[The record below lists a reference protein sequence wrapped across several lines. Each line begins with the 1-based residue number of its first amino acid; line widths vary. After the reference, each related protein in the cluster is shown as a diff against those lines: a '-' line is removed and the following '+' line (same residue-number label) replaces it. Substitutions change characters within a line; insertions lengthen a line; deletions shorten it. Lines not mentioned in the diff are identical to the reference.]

1 MSKNKAKK
9 KKEEAQVIIN
19 YHPDGMVTN
28 LNIKFKEEEK
38 EIEDLIDKLT
48 KKNRDYEERVR
59 MYREEAKSV
68 SKILE
73 ENTKTNEF
81 LNKEIKL
88 IREKR
93 ETFEQECQKNFDKKF
108 EKAQEEKKIAIK
120 SITDEMAKVKF
131 NLDIINEDKQKLQE
145 KVEKLDA
152 EIQKLNLENTNTI
165 QKYEAEIKEIN
176 NKHTTKLR
184 ETVGIFEKFLQNNK
198 ELLTTDLY
206 TDYREMK
213 TKFESKKNE
222 YVEYKTKNETLN
234 EQNKMFKVSINNNDE
249 IIKECAKR
257 QVFAKKKMKKLK
269 EQIEQKEKII
279 EKMKEEY
286 QSKIMNINNK
296 FSEILQ
302 ENEGEIKYLKNE
314 LSNKNRKLMNIEQT
328 SKLAIDARSE
338 LEVFFLEQ
346 LRECKIEIAK
356 KKKMEEERKKNIFP
370 FLNMSV
376 NSHFS
381 NNINNSGSTKD
392 DSFFITSA
400 KKVEIKDIEPEYK
413 EQLIRNL
420 LNKLHEEDNNNN
432 SGFKLG

>member
-1 MSKNKAKK
+1 
-9 KKEEAQVIIN
+9 
-19 YHPDGMVTN
+19 
-28 LNIKFKEEEK
+28 
-38 EIEDLIDKLT
+38 
-48 KKNRDYEERVR
+48 
-59 MYREEAKSV
+59 
-68 SKILE
+68 
-73 ENTKTNEF
+73 
-81 LNKEIKL
+81 
-88 IREKR
+88 
-93 ETFEQECQKNFDKKF
+93 
-108 EKAQEEKKIAIK
+108 
-120 SITDEMAKVKF
+120 
-131 NLDIINEDKQKLQE
+131 
-145 KVEKLDA
+145 
-152 EIQKLNLENTNTI
+152 
-165 QKYEAEIKEIN
+165 
-176 NKHTTKLR
+176 
-184 ETVGIFEKFLQNNK
+184 
-198 ELLTTDLY
+198 
-206 TDYREMK
+206 
-213 TKFESKKNE
+213 
-222 YVEYKTKNETLN
+222 
-234 EQNKMFKVSINNNDE
+234 
-249 IIKECAKR
+249 
-257 QVFAKKKMKKLK
+257 MKKLK

-381 NNINNSGSTKD
+381 NNINNSGSTED

>member
-1 MSKNKAKK
+1 MSKNKGKK
-9 KKEEAQVIIN
+9 KKEEAPVIQN
-19 YHPDGMVTN
+19 YHPDELVN
-28 LNIKFKEEEK
+28 SLDIKFKKEEK
-38 EIEDLIDKLT
+38 GIEDLIDKLT
-48 KKNRDYEERVR
+48 EKNREYEIQAKK
-59 MYREEAKSV
+59 YKEEAKSV

-93 ETFEQECQKNFDKKF
+93 ETFEQECKQNFDKKF
-108 EKAQEEKKIAIK
+108 EQAQEEKKLAINQ
-120 SITDEMAKVKF
+120 ITDEMAKVKL

-152 EIQKLNLENTNTI
+152 EIQKLNLENTETI

-176 NKHTTKLR
+176 EKHSSKLR
-184 ETVGIFEKFLQNNK
+184 ETVSIFEKFLQNNK

-213 TKFESKKNE
+213 TKFESKKDE
-222 YVEYKTKNETLN
+222 CIDFKSKNNTLN
-234 EQNKMFKVSINNNDE
+234 EQNKMFKLSINNNDE
-249 IIKECAKR
+249 IIKECARK
-257 QVFAKKKMKKLK
+257 QVLAKKKMKKLK

-279 EKMKEEY
+279 DKIKEEY
-286 QSKIMNINNK
+286 QTKIIEINNK
-296 FSEILQ
+296 FCQILQDNESEIQ
-302 ENEGEIKYLKNE
+302 YLRNE
-314 LSNKNRKLMNIEQT
+314 LTNKNKKLMSIEYT
-328 SKLAIDARSE
+328 SKLAMDARSE

-356 KKKMEEERKKNIFP
+356 KKKMEEERKKNVFP

-376 NSHFS
+376 SSHFS
-381 NNINNSGSTKD
+381 NNINNSGSTED
-392 DSFFITSA
+392 ESFFITTA

-413 EQLIRNL
+413 EKLLRNL
-420 LNKLHEEDNNNN
+420 LNRLYETDNNN
-432 SGFKLG
+432 

>member
-1 MSKNKAKK
+1 MSKNKGKK
-9 KKEEAQVIIN
+9 KKEEAPVIQN
-19 YHPDGMVTN
+19 YHPDELVN
-28 LNIKFKEEEK
+28 SLDIKFKEEEK
-38 EIEDLIDKLT
+38 GIEDLIDKLT
-48 KKNRDYEERVR
+48 EKNREYEIQAKK
-59 MYREEAKSV
+59 YKEEAKSV

-93 ETFEQECQKNFDKKF
+93 ETFEQECKQNFDKKF
-108 EKAQEEKKIAIK
+108 EQAQEEKKIAINQ
-120 SITDEMAKVKF
+120 ITDEMAKVKL
-131 NLDIINEDKQKLQE
+131 NLDIINEDKQKLPE

-152 EIQKLNLENTNTI
+152 EIQKLNLENTETI

-176 NKHTTKLR
+176 EKHSSKLR
-184 ETVGIFEKFLQNNK
+184 ETVSIFEKFLQNNK

-213 TKFESKKNE
+213 TIFESKKDE
-222 YVEYKTKNETLN
+222 CIDFKSKNNTLN
-234 EQNKMFKVSINNNDE
+234 EQNKMFKLSINNNDE
-249 IIKECAKR
+249 IIKECARK

-279 EKMKEEY
+279 DKIKEEY
-286 QSKIMNINNK
+286 QTKIIEINNK
-296 FSEILQ
+296 FCQILQDNESEIQ
-302 ENEGEIKYLKNE
+302 YLRND
-314 LSNKNRKLMNIEQT
+314 LTNKNKKLMSIEYT
-328 SKLAIDARSE
+328 SKLAMDARSE

-356 KKKMEEERKKNIFP
+356 KKKMEEERKKNVFP

-376 NSHFS
+376 SSHFQ
-381 NNINNSGSTKD
+381 NNINNSGSTED
-392 DSFFITSA
+392 ESFFITTA

-413 EQLIRNL
+413 EKLLRNL
-420 LNKLHEEDNNNN
+420 LNRLYETDNNN
-432 SGFKLG
+432 

>member
-1 MSKNKAKK
+1 MSKNKGKK
-9 KKEEAQVIIN
+9 KKEEAPVIQN
-19 YHPDGMVTN
+19 YHPDELVN
-28 LNIKFKEEEK
+28 SLDIKFKEEEK
-38 EIEDLIDKLT
+38 GIEDLIDKLT
-48 KKNRDYEERVR
+48 EKNREYEIQAKK
-59 MYREEAKSV
+59 YKEEAKSV

-93 ETFEQECQKNFDKKF
+93 ETFEQECKQNFDKKF
-108 EKAQEEKKIAIK
+108 EQAQEEKKLAINQ
-120 SITDEMAKVKF
+120 ITDEMAKVKL

-152 EIQKLNLENTNTI
+152 EIQKLNLENTETI

-176 NKHTTKLR
+176 EKHSSKLR
-184 ETVGIFEKFLQNNK
+184 ETVSIFEKFLQNNK

-213 TKFESKKNE
+213 TKFESKKDE
-222 YVEYKTKNETLN
+222 CIDFKSKNNTLN
-234 EQNKMFKVSINNNDE
+234 EQNKRFKLSINNNDE
-249 IIKECAKR
+249 IIKECARK
-257 QVFAKKKMKKLK
+257 QVLAKKKMKKLK

-279 EKMKEEY
+279 DKIKEEY
-286 QSKIMNINNK
+286 QTKIIEINNK
-296 FSEILQ
+296 FCQILQDNESEIQ
-302 ENEGEIKYLKNE
+302 YLRNE
-314 LSNKNRKLMNIEQT
+314 LTNKNKKLMSIEYT
-328 SKLAIDARSE
+328 SKLAMDARSE

-356 KKKMEEERKKNIFP
+356 KKKMEEERKKNVFP

-376 NSHFS
+376 SSHFS
-381 NNINNSGSTKD
+381 NNINNSGSTED
-392 DSFFITSA
+392 ESFFITTA

-413 EQLIRNL
+413 EKLLRNL
-420 LNKLHEEDNNNN
+420 LNRLYETDNNN
-432 SGFKLG
+432 